1 VNRRPDY
8 RVQRGRISPYPQP
21 VQERPDGVDDAD
33 LAAVLSD
40 QWALAGAALEYL
52 PVGFGGYHWLA
63 TEPAGARWFITVSDL
78 GHEYGADLEPAME
91 TAARLAEGG
100 LEFVVAPVRSRSG
113 GTVASLGPGFGVTV
127 FGYVAGPPGH
137 WGAGLGDADR
147 LRVIE
152 LLARLHTAGVPAAAP
167 VRTPRLARRD
177 ALSGALAD
185 LSSPWTAGPF
195 GEPARAILTEREPEV
210 IAALTRF
217 DHLVR
222 QVASSGSPP
231 VLTHGEP
238 HPGNLIHAG
247 PGLRLIDWDSVGT
260 APPER
265 DLWDLL
271 TDSGPEAAA
280 YTRLTGR
287 AVDPAA
293 VELYRL
299 RWPLDDLC
307 LSIAEFRA
315 LHGRDADTE
324 TSFAALTESLDDL
337 RQKGSKVS

>member
-1 VNRRPDY
+1 M
-8 RVQRGRISPYPQP
+8 QRGRISPYPQP
-21 VQERPDGVDDAD
+21 VHERPDGVDDAD

-63 TEPAGARWFITVSDL
+63 TEPTGARWFITVSDL

-91 TAARLAEGG
+91 TAARLAESG

-113 GTVASLGPGFGVTV
+113 GTVARLGPGFGVTV
-127 FGYVAGPPGH
+127 FGYVAGTPGH
-137 WGAGLGDADR
+137 WEAALGTADR

-152 LLARLHTAGVPAAAP
+152 LLARLHTAGVPARRSGPGAAAGAPGRADGGARGSELALDQRP
-167 VRTPRLARRD
+167 VRGTGQGDPDR
-177 ALSGALAD
+177 
-185 LSSPWTAGPF
+185 
-195 GEPARAILTEREPEV
+195 ARARGDRGADPV
-210 IAALTRF
+210 RPPGPPGR
-217 DHLVR
+217 HL
-222 QVASSGSPP
+222 GSPP

-238 HPGNLIHAG
+238 HPGNLIYAG

-271 TDSGPEAAA
+271 TDGGPEAAA

-307 LSIAEFRA
+307 LSVAEFRA
-315 LHGRDADTE
+315 PHGRGADTE